1 MSEFNLA
8 DLAAFVAAPV
18 NRNAAPKNASLLSL
32 EDAQKAVV
40 IAVTDPKGTVDA
52 GKKYVNLKLG
62 QRKLS
67 LDAVAPKADRLAIA
81 EDQVEAVTATLQA
94 AINSGAF
101 DAAIADAQAAIKASY
116 EKAQAAKVAAQ
127 AEADAP
133 VATESEAV
141 EAVGG
146 VDLDALE
153 DELDV

>member
-1 MSEFNLA
+1 MSDFNLA

-40 IAVTDPKGTVDA
+40 IAVTAPKGSVDA

-67 LDAVAPKADRLAIA
+67 LDAVAPKADRLAVD
-81 EDQVEAVTATLQA
+81 EGNLETVTTKLQA
-94 AINSGAF
+94 AIDGGAF
-101 DAAIADAQAAIKASY
+101 DAAIVDVQAAIKASY
-116 EKAQAAKVAAQ
+116 EKAQAAKEAAQ